1 MKKLPDILLVIG
13 ALLLFLLAAGRLVG
27 STSPVMHDRIID
39 ITLFSNTVFLL
50 AILAKLFEKK

>member
-13 ALLLFLLAAGRLVG
+13 ALLLFLLAVGKLVG
-27 STSPVMHDRIID
+27 SVSAVMHDRIVD